1 VAAVTNSA
9 TIAEAL
15 ERAARS
21 GFERRWV
28 EDGFETMGHEE
39 LADIVFEVVSRNGM
53 NWIWKEDP
61 VVDIVDIVDPVDIID
76 VDVTLGS
83 IDNCGEFWDEYTG
96 ERLPSEEVARARS
109 DEIDGLKQYGVFE
122 KVSVEECWKETGKR
136 PIGVRWI
143 DCNKGDAVHPNFR
156 SRLVAKE
163 IKKDSRIDLFAATPP
178 LEPKNIL
185 FSLAVTEGCGYDRGS
200 RDDGVKLEFIDIRKA
215 YFNAPARRAV
225 YVELPTEISE
235 PGTCGRLLKSLYG
248 TRDAA
253 QNWEVEYSR
262 FMESIGFVRGAS
274 TPCAF

>member
-1 VAAVTNSA
+1 
-9 TIAEAL
+9 
-15 ERAARS
+15 
-21 GFERRWV
+21 
-28 EDGFETMGHEE
+28 
-39 LADIVFEVVSRNGM
+39 
-53 NWIWKEDP
+53 
-61 VVDIVDIVDPVDIID
+61 
-76 VDVTLGS
+76 
-83 IDNCGEFWDEYTG
+83 
-96 ERLPSEEVARARS
+96 LPSEEVARARS

-122 KVSVEECWKETGKR
+122 KVSVEECWKEIGKR

-178 LEPKNIL
+178 LEAKKIL
-185 FSLAVTEGCGYDRGS
+185 FSLAVTEGYGFDREN
-200 RDDGVKLEFIDIRKA
+200 RDDGMKLDFIDIRKA

-262 FMESIGFVRGAS
+262 FMESIGFARGTS
-274 TPCAF
+274 TPCAFYNQERGLRVVAHGDDFTVLGWEQQ